1 MGAIKHKIFMVL
13 KIVNI
18 ILSTQIPLNN
28 NEINNFRK
36 IIIPSPFKY
45 PTRMLCCASF
55 REKINKFCKTA
66 FFCYKNQNYDNTQND
81 DKSMD
86 YIELQNYDN
95 TQNDDKSMDYI
106 ELQNY
111 DNTQNDDKS
120 MDYIELQNY
129 DNTQNDDKNTDYIEL
144 QNYDNTQNDDKNT
157 DYIELQNYDN
167 TQNDD
172 KSMDYIELQNY
183 DNTQNDDKNMDYS
196 RLLDYKENR
205 DYDGWDGICKNK
217 LYHIGNAAKRVD
229 ITLMN
234 PSEIKKSFL
243 PFRIDDEDIESY
255 EVNEL
260 IHKIKSGE
268 IIITPKIASLIFYDF
283 HMNIYKDIQILYKRA
298 QQRLNSLAIK
308 YKFSSEKHALYKITL
323 KKLIFRKST
332 NIMYRSLLIYEEYAV
347 SYINELKLTFHIFL
361 KQYCETIC
369 SIFKKI
375 ELAFFC
381 GFSKLIVTVRR
392 DQIRLIKEDEDELFF
407 FT

>member
-66 FFCYKNQNYDNTQND
+66 FFCYKN
-81 DKSMD
+81 
-86 YIELQNYDN
+86 
-95 TQNDDKSMDYI
+95 
-106 ELQNY
+106 
-111 DNTQNDDKS
+111 
-120 MDYIELQNY
+120 
-129 DNTQNDDKNTDYIEL
+129 
-144 QNYDNTQNDDKNT
+144 
-157 DYIELQNYDN
+157 
-167 TQNDD
+167 
-172 KSMDYIELQNY
+172 QNY

>member
-66 FFCYKNQNYDNTQND
+66 FFCYKN
-81 DKSMD
+81 
-86 YIELQNYDN
+86 
-95 TQNDDKSMDYI
+95 
-106 ELQNY
+106 
-111 DNTQNDDKS
+111 
-120 MDYIELQNY
+120 
-129 DNTQNDDKNTDYIEL
+129 
-144 QNYDNTQNDDKNT
+144 
-157 DYIELQNYDN
+157 QNYDN